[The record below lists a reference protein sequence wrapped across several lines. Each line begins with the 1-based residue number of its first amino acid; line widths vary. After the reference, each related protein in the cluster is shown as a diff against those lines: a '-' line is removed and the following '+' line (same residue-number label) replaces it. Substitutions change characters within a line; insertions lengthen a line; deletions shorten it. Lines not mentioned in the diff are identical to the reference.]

1 MAMFLPL
8 VSLPGLGGGVRRLKV
23 GIGQDNMLCVQGE
36 MVHVY
41 STGLGSLQHTWYAD
55 TGTSIQDVAPTL
67 AHGSY
72 VHILVNRREVVLAD
86 RDKNKMIE
94 CNRVRLAGDAREIFS
109 LDGNNYI
116 VFSNGGVE
124 DLDLILKRPEAG
136 KTGGILG
143 ERETI
148 RESQLRQSYVK
159 LKIV

>member
-41 STGLGSLQHTWYAD
+41 STGLGSLQHTWCAD
-55 TGTSIQDVAPTL
+55 TGISIQDVAPTL
-67 AHGSY
+67 ARGSD

-86 RDKNKMIE
+86 RDKNKMVE
-94 CNRVRLAGDAREIFS
+94 CNRLEGDAREIFS

-143 ERETI
+143 ERE
-148 RESQLRQSYVK
+148 SQLRQSYVK

>member
-1 MAMFLPL
+1 
-8 VSLPGLGGGVRRLKV
+8 
-23 GIGQDNMLCVQGE
+23 
-36 MVHVY
+36 
-41 STGLGSLQHTWYAD
+41 
-55 TGTSIQDVAPTL
+55 
-67 AHGSY
+67 
-72 VHILVNRREVVLAD
+72 
-86 RDKNKMIE
+86 MIE